1 MTILEQVQTF
11 FQVYQTGSL
20 DASNLNLDKTCAVQQ
35 ESTFDLCRQHLIE
48 IALHM
53 ANHPVL
59 SQFDE
64 LIAMIDAQMPFMA
77 SLIRLPGLILIF
89 RHENCGPNRAMQLLD
104 PQCKVNFD
112 KQTVL
117 MAKRLLE
124 TGIDKW

>member
-1 MTILEQVQTF
+1 
-11 FQVYQTGSL
+11 
-20 DASNLNLDKTCAVQQ
+20 
-35 ESTFDLCRQHLIE
+35 
-48 IALHM
+48 M

-89 RHENCGPNRAMQLLD
+89 RHENCGSNRAMQLLD

-112 KQTVL
+112 RQTVL